1 MAKVTYEQLMQNYVN
16 APYSVLL
23 SVARESL
30 NKVMPVFNRLADD
43 GNGASIVLPFICTT
57 LAVDGRFTELEYR
70 FVKDVTGVSQSYDD
84 FKSVVQNFYSDE
96 WVRSIDKVIDACPSD
111 VKDSLLSFC
120 LAFVAVDETIT
131 REENA
136 FIAKL
141 MA

>member
-1 MAKVTYEQLMQNYVN
+1 
-16 APYSVLL
+16 
-23 SVARESL
+23 
-30 NKVMPVFNRLADD
+30 MPVFNRLADD

-96 WVRSIDKVIDACPSD
+96 WVSSIDKVIDACPSD
-111 VKDSLLSFC
+111 VKESLLSFC

-141 MA
+141 LA